1 MSDNMLDH
9 LLSIHDVF
17 SDEDSCSMCLYGES
31 TILDIPTLCW
41 EHYVSMSEKT
51 AEIELAQDEAY
62 FRLV

>member
-1 MSDNMLDH
+1 MLNDNFISLN
-9 LLSIHDVF
+9 DVF
-17 SDEDSCSMCLYGES
+17 SDEDNCSQCLYGEF
-31 TILDIPTLCW
+31 TELDIPTLCW